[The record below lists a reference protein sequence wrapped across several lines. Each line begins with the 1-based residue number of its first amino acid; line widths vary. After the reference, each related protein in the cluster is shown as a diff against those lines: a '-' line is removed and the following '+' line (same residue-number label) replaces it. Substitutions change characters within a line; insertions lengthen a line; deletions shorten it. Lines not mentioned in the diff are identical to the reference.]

1 MIKVKICGIKTKGE
15 AEILNRWQ
23 PDFAGFVFAEGKRQI
38 SLEKAIELKAILSPQ
53 IKTVGVFVNAP
64 LEQAARAA
72 ERGAIDFIQLH
83 GQEEGSYM
91 EALRNYTDKPL
102 IKALRVRTREDILQG
117 EKLPCDYLLLDT
129 YVKGSWGGSGQA
141 FDWSLIPPIEKPYF
155 LAGGLTGENVELAM
169 SLAAPFALD
178 VSSGVEGP
186 DGKDEEKI
194 REFIDK
200 VRKNHE

>member
-83 GQEEGSYM
+83 GQEEDSYM

-169 SLAAPFALD
+169 NLAAPFALD

-186 DGKDEEKI
+186 DGKDGEKI

>member
-83 GQEEGSYM
+83 GQEEDSYM

-169 SLAAPFALD
+169 NLAAPFALD

>member
-1 MIKVKICGIKTKGE
+1 MY
-15 AEILNRWQ
+15 
-23 PDFAGFVFAEGKRQI
+23 KRQ
-38 SLEKAIELKAILSPQ
+38 
-53 IKTVGVFVNAP
+53 
-64 LEQAARAA
+64 
-72 ERGAIDFIQLH
+72 
-83 GQEEGSYM
+83 
-91 EALRNYTDKPL
+91 PL

-186 DGKDEEKI
+186 DGKDGEKI

>member
-1 MIKVKICGIKTKGE
+1 MIKVKICGIKAKGE

-53 IKTVGVFVNAP
+53 IKTVGVFVNAS

-83 GQEEGSYM
+83 GQENGSYM

-102 IKALRVRTREDILQG
+102 IKALRVRNRDDILQG
-117 EKLPCDYLLLDT
+117 EELPCDYLLLDT

-155 LAGGLTGENVELAM
+155 LAGGLTGENVKLAM
-169 SLAAPFALD
+169 NLAAPFALD

>member
-64 LEQAARAA
+64 LEQAVRAA

>member
-64 LEQAARAA
+64 LEQAVRAA

-186 DGKDEEKI
+186 DGKDGEKI

>member
-38 SLEKAIELKAILSPQ
+38 SLEKAIELKATLSPQ

-64 LEQAARAA
+64 LEQAVRAA